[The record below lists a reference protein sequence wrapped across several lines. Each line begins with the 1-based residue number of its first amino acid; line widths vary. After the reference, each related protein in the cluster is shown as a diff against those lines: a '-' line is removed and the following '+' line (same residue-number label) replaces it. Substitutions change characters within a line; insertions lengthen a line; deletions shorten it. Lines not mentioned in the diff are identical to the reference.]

1 MLYTQI
7 VKTLSKQSPINLY
20 SLKADYEEKLEQVIP
35 TYREALQKAGH
46 NYNLQYKPKTN
57 NKNSNSNSNSISNKH
72 KKRRG

>member
-7 VKTLSKQSPINLY
+7 VKPLSKQSPINLY
-20 SLKADYEEKLEQVIP
+20 SLKAGYEEKLEQVIP
-35 TYREALQKAGH
+35 TYSEAFQKAGH